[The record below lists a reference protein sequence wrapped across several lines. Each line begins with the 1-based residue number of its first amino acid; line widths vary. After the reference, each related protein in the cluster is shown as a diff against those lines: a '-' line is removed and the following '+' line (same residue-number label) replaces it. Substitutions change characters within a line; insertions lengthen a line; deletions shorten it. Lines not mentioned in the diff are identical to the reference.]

1 MADKAAKEPFPANA
15 KVGLLV
21 QEKCHEAGLIV
32 RAIGDRI
39 AFTPPLII
47 TAAEIGEMCARFRTG
62 LDAAWAEL
70 QERRLAAE

>member
-1 MADKAAKEPFPANA
+1 M
-15 KVGLLV
+15 

-62 LDAAWAEL
+62 LDAAWAAL
-70 QERRLAAE
+70 QERLAAAAE